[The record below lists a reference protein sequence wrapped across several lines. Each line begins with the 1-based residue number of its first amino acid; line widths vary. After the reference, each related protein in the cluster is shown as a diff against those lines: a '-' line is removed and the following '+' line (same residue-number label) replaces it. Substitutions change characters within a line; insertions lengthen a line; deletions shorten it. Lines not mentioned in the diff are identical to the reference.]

1 MDTVTS
7 VSEQVV
13 ARLDDRFARLSEADA
28 ADQDVMFGV
37 LQAVM
42 SGLPQPIAAQKYYEK
57 LLEDGFCFRDV
68 LEDLTGQDLA
78 AMGIPRGHAIGL
90 MKILF
95 PRPHVDVRVLQPS
108 LQVNRRLVSAPEF
121 PALGKAGLPS
131 ARSLKAWMPSV
142 YDVLKERGVSS
153 LELKDV
159 FANA

>member
-95 PRPHVDVRVLQPS
+95 PRPRVDVRVLQPS

-131 ARSLKAWMPSV
+131 ARNSA
-142 YDVLKERGVSS
+142 RQRH
-153 LELKDV
+153 
-159 FANA
+159 